1 MGKTAFLLAG
11 QGSQHPGM
19 GRELYESSK
28 VVREVFDEAEKIRP
42 GTLRQMFEGSDEE
55 LKRTSNTQPCL
66 FLADLAA
73 ALSLR
78 ENGVAPDMIAGFSL
92 GEVAG
97 LALSG
102 IMDEMSAFRLVIK
115 RGLLMDEAARR
126 IDGGMLAVLRMDA
139 GELEEM
145 CEEIGVYP
153 VNYNCPGQIVVSG
166 AADKISELQIA
177 LSLKKVRCISLAV
190 SGPFHTPYMKSA
202 SNSLR
207 DELKG
212 GGYFIKSS
220 DTDIYSNKAASVYPK
235 EKGEIID
242 LISGQISNSVRW
254 EDTLRNMAGAGADTF
269 IECGPGNV
277 LSGFVKR
284 TCPGA
289 KIFNVSDTETLGTAL
304 ETLKYA

>member
-1 MGKTAFLLAG
+1 
-11 QGSQHPGM
+11 
-19 GRELYESSK
+19 
-28 VVREVFDEAEKIRP
+28 
-42 GTLRQMFEGSDEE
+42 MFEGSDEE

-73 ALSLR
+73 ALSLK
-78 ENGVAPDMIAGFSL
+78 ENGIAPDMIAGFSL

-115 RGLLMDEAARR
+115 RGLLMDEAAKR

-166 AADKISELQIA
+166 TAEKISELQLA
-177 LSLKKVRCISLAV
+177 LSIKKVRCISLAV
-190 SGPFHTPYMKSA
+190 SGPFHTPYMKPA

-207 DELKG
+207 DELLG

-220 DTDIYSNKAASVYPK
+220 DTDIYSNRIASVYPK
-235 EKGEIID
+235 EKGKIID

-254 EDTLRNMAGAGADTF
+254 EETLRNMVKAGADTF
-269 IECGPGNV
+269 VECGPGNV

-284 TCPGA
+284 TCPEA
-289 KIFNVSDTETLGTAL
+289 KILNVSDRESLGNAL
-304 ETLKYA
+304 EALQYA

>member
-11 QGSQHPGM
+11 QGSQYPGM
-19 GRELYESSK
+19 GKELYESSK
-28 VVREVFDEAEKIRP
+28 AVREIFDEAEKIRP

-55 LKRTSNTQPCL
+55 LKRTANTQPCL
-66 FLADLAA
+66 FLADIAA
-73 ALSLR
+73 AVSLK

-115 RGLLMDEAARR
+115 RGLLMDEAAKR

-145 CEEIGVYP
+145 CKEIGVYP

-166 AADKISELQIA
+166 TAEKISELQLA
-177 LSLKKVRCISLAV
+177 LSIRKIRCISLAV

-207 DELKG
+207 DELLG
-212 GGYFIKSS
+212 GGYFIRKS
-220 DTDIYSNKAASVYPK
+220 DTDIYSNRLALAYPE
-235 EKGEIID
+235 EKGKIID
-242 LISGQISNSVRW
+242 LISAQISNSVRW
-254 EDTLRNMAGAGADTF
+254 EETLRNMVKAGADTF

-284 TCPGA
+284 TCPEA
-289 KIFNVSDTETLGTAL
+289 KILNVSDRQTLGNAL
-304 ETLKYA
+304 EALKYA

>member
-28 VVREVFDEAEKIRP
+28 AVREVFDEAEKIRP

-166 AADKISELQIA
+166 AADKISEFQIA

-304 ETLKYA
+304 EALKYA